1 MKKLSFISIF
11 FIVLVVVLLW
21 NNRKAVASAVQKLP
35 FVPNPQPE
43 TTDEIPSS
51 ASGLDVTR
59 LLTTGSE
66 GPEVIE
72 LQKLLNGLGYTP
84 PLVVDG
90 KFGIKTANALKLYNN
105 GSPSITLA
113 DAYKKLL
120 NQVTAGLF

>member
-1 MKKLSFISIF
+1 
-11 FIVLVVVLLW
+11 LW

>member
-43 TTDEIPSS
+43 TTDEIPTS
-51 ASGLDVTR
+51 AAGLDVTR